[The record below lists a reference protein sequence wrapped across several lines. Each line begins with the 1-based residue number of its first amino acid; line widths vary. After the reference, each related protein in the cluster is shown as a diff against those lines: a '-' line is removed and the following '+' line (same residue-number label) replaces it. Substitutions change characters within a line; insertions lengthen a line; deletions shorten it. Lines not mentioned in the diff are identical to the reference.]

1 MKNLFRLLSLV
12 FFGAQIL
19 ILLGLLIQSA
29 NSLLSRTFFLDKL
42 FSLAF
47 IVLSLI
53 FSALLIKFLIK
64 SWPNPYQ
71 SLKRFY
77 KRNMFLVLATSAI
90 TVLLFFFR
98 FQGLSIFF
106 YGGHALSSL
115 LISSAR
121 NGYLT
126 IIPLDIFDLGAQ
138 YLAWIGQWYFVYL
151 ILDWILSIS
160 TKIRKKLV

>member
-1 MKNLFRLLSLV
+1 MKNASRLLSLL
-12 FFGAQIL
+12 FFGAQVL
-19 ILLGLLIQSA
+19 ILLGLLIESV
-29 NSLLSRTFFLDKL
+29 NSLLSRTFLLDKL
-42 FSLAF
+42 YSLAL

-53 FSALLIKFLIK
+53 FSALLLQYLIK
-64 SWPNPYQ
+64 SRANPFQ

-77 KRNMFLVLATSAI
+77 KKNKFLVLATSAI

-106 YGGHALSSL
+106 YGGHALAAM

-121 NGYLT
+121 NGYLS
-126 IIPLDIFDLGAQ
+126 ISSLDIFDLGAQ

-151 ILDWILSIS
+151 ILDWIWSIS